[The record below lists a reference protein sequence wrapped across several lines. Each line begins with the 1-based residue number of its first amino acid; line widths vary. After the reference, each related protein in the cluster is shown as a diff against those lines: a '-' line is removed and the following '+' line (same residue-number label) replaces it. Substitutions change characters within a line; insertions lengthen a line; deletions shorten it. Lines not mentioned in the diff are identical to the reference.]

1 MTRTSNRHPITQLL
15 RWAALGNAVK
25 ATDLDEADVP
35 TGRRA
40 DVLAVVPDLHARHRT
55 GDQKG
60 AQDAADTAAAR
71 IIATLPADHAPRREP
86 LPDDPRALAA
96 RIVPSH

>member
-1 MTRTSNRHPITQLL
+1 MTTSNRHPITQLL
-15 RWAALGNAVK
+15 RWAALGNTVK

-40 DVLAVVPDLHARHRT
+40 DVLAAIPALHATYRT

-71 IIATLPADHAPRREP
+71 IIATLPPDHGPSRDP
-86 LPDDPRALAA
+86 LPDDPRELAA
-96 RIVPSH
+96 RIVPTH